1 MFELKYDSSKNE
13 IVQVDPD
20 GNSEVLASDFP
31 SKPISSPDN
40 KKAIFINPLEWEVPG
55 SLYLYNFENGS
66 LNEII
71 QPDENQNIPKY
82 ADWLDEDNIAVIIG
96 YGMGTVAVGGNVYIY
111 NIPNGSLEQITS
123 YQSEIQITKLKIHG
137 ETIELTGIKYIDD
150 ILNEFKDF
158 EDTISI
164 NLKSRSKQNN

>member
-82 ADWLDEDNIAVIIG
+82 ADWIDEDNIAVIIG
-96 YGMGTVAVGGNVYIY
+96 FGMGTVAVGGNVYVY
-111 NIPNGSLEQITS
+111 NIQNASLEQITF
-123 YQSEIQITKLKIHG
+123 YQSEIQITKLKVENDI
-137 ETIELTGIKYIDD
+137 IKLIGIKYVDD

-164 NLKSRSKQNN
+164 TLNAPPNR